1 LSEQLNYGP
10 PGLQRFATA
19 LSGRVGFWHSRPG
32 VMIDV
37 IEITTRYR
45 VMTTSATAN
54 LLNTQTEVTDAD
66 QSSLMSA
73 TQKQAIAELRDRGFA
88 VVVFSPEELGCV
100 SRDRL
105 ESRLVADGNE
115 HIEDITELENN

>member
-1 LSEQLNYGP
+1 
-10 PGLQRFATA
+10 
-19 LSGRVGFWHSRPG
+19 
-32 VMIDV
+32 
-37 IEITTRYR
+37 
-45 VMTTSATAN
+45 MTTSATAN

>member
-1 LSEQLNYGP
+1 
-10 PGLQRFATA
+10 
-19 LSGRVGFWHSRPG
+19 
-32 VMIDV
+32 
-37 IEITTRYR
+37 
-45 VMTTSATAN
+45 MTTSATAN
-54 LLNTQTEVTDAD
+54 QLNTQTEATDAD

-73 TQKQAIAELRDRGFA
+73 TQKQAIAELRDKGFA

-100 SRDRL
+100 CRDRL